1 MNTHASSIRKTI
13 RRVNVAP
20 KLAVKITQKQ
30 KDGLL
35 LRSINAS
42 FNADLKK
49 HIDGSLPKN
58 HVYKLGMP
66 SKALLY
72 AGVQDLP
79 IEMSAGTIEAKSSK
93 DYVHDHPFGLVAI
106 FNLPTAI
113 QKPIAVFDTEEPMVN
128 RKIILTEIKLA
139 GNNFIAVLD
148 LRKLSRGG
156 RYVNSVNSIV
166 SLYAKDS
173 SVRIAKWFDST
184 NKRGLELDRE
194 LCRWADTKKASA
206 WLSSHSSDVNAAGL
220 SAKRIANVIQKFN
233 TVQF

>member
-1 MNTHASSIRKTI
+1 MQVRLEKTTRKA
-13 RRVNVAP
+13 NVVP
-20 KLAVKITQKQ
+20 KPAVKITQKQ
-30 KDGLL
+30 KDSLL
-35 LRSINAS
+35 LRSVNTC

-49 HIDGSLPKN
+49 HIDGTLPKN
-58 HVYKLGMP
+58 HIYKLGMP

-79 IEMSAGTIEAKSSK
+79 IEMSASTIEAKSSK

-113 QKPIAVFDTEEPMVN
+113 QKPIAVFDTEEPTAN

-139 GNNFIAVLD
+139 ESNFIAVLD
-148 LRKLSRGG
+148 IRNMRG
-156 RYVNSVNSIV
+156 RRINSVNSIV

-194 LCRWADTKKASA
+194 LCRWADTKKSVCLAKQPFIRRECS
-206 WLSSHSSDVNAAGL
+206 GL
-220 SAKRIANVIQKFN
+220 VSKTHRKCN
-233 TVQF
+233 TKI